1 MNKRVRKLDPLVTC
15 FVPTCKNTVIKNRKK
30 HFFHVPRSSRVQWC
44 AAVNKTNVP
53 KTGSLYICEDHL
65 NLEEALLNYQ
75 DWMDQK
81 TNRPRLNPQVPNYLM
96 NINKD
101 PRLLPSTS
109 TSTVNVDPVPNVQ
122 EKGVLCIPGCSHK
135 SIQVKPTMVNRLVG
149 ARIFRKRKL
158 LHSFEE
164 ESSEGHD
171 PSTVGS
177 TTEFSENESSSNLP
191 IQKSLAGRSFMLSL
205 IEKKPFSYIGVP
217 KQYYWIIQYIA
228 KELKIPSLHIIIT
241 FYKLKNNETF
251 AKIKDLFEISLTTLW
266 RIFNKSL
273 KALSLFFR
281 QVIYWPTALNIKR
294 NLPTAFTTSKEYANV
309 QAIIDCFEIEIEKPK
324 KPVDQA
330 LTWSQ
335 YKNCNTIKY
344 LISATPDGFIN
355 FVSEGYGG
363 RISDMYLVEQSGY
376 LEIIPANATILADR
390 GFKHLESHL
399 VKKSVKVLRP
409 PSVLKG
415 TKMTKAEVIDS
426 KILASLRIHIERV
439 IRRVRLIKMLKP
451 HAVVNNKLLNIL
463 DDAVVVACGL
473 INLQSPV
480 IRKY

>member
-1 MNKRVRKLDPLVTC
+1 MALALALVPTGPRYRVREQCLCVRCSSALVWRLTSELSAFC
-15 FVPTCKNTVIKNRKK
+15 VHEVYCQQLMQAATNKSNS
-30 HFFHVPRSSRVQWC
+30 RSMEEVYVQQWTSF
-44 AAVNKTNVP
+44 ALALGTPAGLLRNSK
-53 KTGSLYICEDHL
+53 IE
-65 NLEEALLNYQ
+65 LEEALLNYQ

-135 SIQVKPTMVNRLVG
+135 SIQPWTLRG
-149 ARIFRKRKL
+149 TFL
-158 LHSFEE
+158 L
-164 ESSEGHD
+164 
-171 PSTVGS
+171 
-177 TTEFSENESSSNLP
+177 LLL
-191 IQKSLAGRSFMLSL
+191 Q
-205 IEKKPFSYIGVP
+205 
-217 KQYYWIIQYIA
+217 
-228 KELKIPSLHIIIT
+228 
-241 FYKLKNNETF
+241 
-251 AKIKDLFEISLTTLW
+251 
-266 RIFNKSL
+266 
-273 KALSLFFR
+273 
-281 QVIYWPTALNIKR
+281 
-294 NLPTAFTTSKEYANV
+294 ANV
-309 QAIIDCFEIEIEKPK
+309 QAIIDCFEVEIEKPK

>member
-1 MNKRVRKLDPLVTC
+1 MQASKHASKHLSKLASEHASLASTSNCARRVLKVRPFYVARVSLLSILCPAVTKNATMARNSGATGNWGPSLCRALHSGRGLPIIPTLGMRVGDRRAHQLLELLDG
-15 FVPTCKNTVIKNRKK
+15 
-30 HFFHVPRSSRVQWC
+30 RVHHGQ
-44 AAVNKTNVP
+44 
-53 KTGSLYICEDHL
+53 
-65 NLEEALLNYQ
+65 LEEALLNYQ

-191 IQKSLAGRSFMLSL
+191 IQKSLAG
-205 IEKKPFSYIGVP
+205 
-217 KQYYWIIQYIA
+217 
-228 KELKIPSLHIIIT
+228 
-241 FYKLKNNETF
+241 
-251 AKIKDLFEISLTTLW
+251 
-266 RIFNKSL
+266 
-273 KALSLFFR
+273 R

>member
-1 MNKRVRKLDPLVTC
+1 M
-15 FVPTCKNTVIKNRKK
+15 
-30 HFFHVPRSSRVQWC
+30 
-44 AAVNKTNVP
+44 AVERD
-53 KTGSLYICEDHL
+53 CERGQQGYYETYRA
-65 NLEEALLNYQ
+65 LEEALLNYQ

-101 PRLLPSTS
+101 PCLLPSTS
-109 TSTVNVDPVPNVQ
+109 TSTVNVEPVPNVQ

-191 IQKSLAGRSFMLSL
+191 IQKSLAG
-205 IEKKPFSYIGVP
+205 
-217 KQYYWIIQYIA
+217 
-228 KELKIPSLHIIIT
+228 
-241 FYKLKNNETF
+241 
-251 AKIKDLFEISLTTLW
+251 
-266 RIFNKSL
+266 
-273 KALSLFFR
+273 R